1 MRRLRRLNGYDGER
15 TIRSAESRRR
25 WTNLILRSWYI
36 LSSIRINSQTQR
48 RAKVKNI
55 KVAIALVFVAAI
67 VAALAVES
75 FGYPPFL
82 AKARKF
88 GAKDCTFC
96 HVAPEG
102 GPPWNERG
110 QWLISEKGKRN
121 ADAVD
126 VEWLAD
132 YKSGGKVEKPAA
144 QPSTSMAASPAEQE
158 LLKVE
163 REWLDAY
170 LKRDAAAIDRIE
182 ANDFVITHAD
192 GRMMTKADEIASL
205 KKPAPAGPGPTFM
218 TSDTKVRVYGDAAV
232 LTGKFIQ
239 KGVYGDGPKKGQE
252 YNIQQ
257 RYTDVYVKRDGRWQ
271 VVASHLTGINP

>member
-1 MRRLRRLNGYDGER
+1 M
-15 TIRSAESRRR
+15 
-25 WTNLILRSWYI
+25 
-36 LSSIRINSQTQR
+36 NSQTQR

-110 QWLISEKGKRN
+110 QWLIAEKGKRN

-126 VEWLAD
+126 VEWLAE
-132 YKSGGKVEKPAA
+132 YKAGGKVEDKKTAA
-144 QPSTSMAASPAEQE
+144 PPSTSMAANPAEQE

-170 LKRDAAAIDRIE
+170 LKRDVAAMDRIE
-182 ANDFVITHAD
+182 ANDFVITYAD
-192 GRMMTKADEIASL
+192 GKVLTKADEITNL
-205 KKPAPAGPGPTFM
+205 KKPAPAGPGPIFM
-218 TSDTKVRVYGDAAV
+218 TADTKVRVYGDAAV
-232 LTGKFIQ
+232 LTGKVIQ
-239 KGVYGDGPKKGQE
+239 KGVYNDGPKKGQE